1 MKRVLRALVLTGIMG
16 IAAAAAQ
23 AQVSVYFGVRA
34 PQAYAYSNYVPPCPG
49 EGYAWTAGYY
59 TYGPYG
65 QVWVPGRWIRHY
77 DGYYRHDNG
86 WHRGWDRDRDRDY
99 YRHYDRDRGWD
110 HRRR

>member
-49 EGYAWTAGYY
+49 EGYAWTAGY
-59 TYGPYG
+59 
-65 QVWVPGRWIRHY
+65 
-77 DGYYRHDNG
+77 
-86 WHRGWDRDRDRDY
+86 
-99 YRHYDRDRGWD
+99 
-110 HRRR
+110 